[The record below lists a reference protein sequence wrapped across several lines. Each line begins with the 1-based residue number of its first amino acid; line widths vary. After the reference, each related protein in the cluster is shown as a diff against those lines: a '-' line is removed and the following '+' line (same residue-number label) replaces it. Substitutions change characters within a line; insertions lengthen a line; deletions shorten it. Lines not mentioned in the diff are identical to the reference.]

1 MKEFMC
7 VPDMEKP
14 QLCNISV
21 VLICAKEE
29 KLMPDPKLCWFQIHY
44 FILMEARYQ
53 PVLSFGVFL

>member
-29 KLMPDPKLCWFQIHY
+29 KLMPDPELC
-44 FILMEARYQ
+44 
-53 PVLSFGVFL
+53 